1 MKSVKLMTL
10 TVASAL
16 LLATAACDITTE
28 PVSTV
33 TDANVFK
40 DIGSYQAFIAKIY
53 AGLGTTGQQGGA
65 GKPDLDPEFDEGFSQ
80 YIRLLW
86 QMNELPADEA
96 VISWNDA
103 GLWPLN
109 MMGWTSANPFTT
121 GAYNR
126 VFFQAG
132 MVNEFL
138 RETTADKLA
147 ERGHQDLADEIAVFR
162 AEARFLR
169 ALSYWHG
176 LDLFGDIPLVTEDDA
191 LGAEPPAQETRER
204 VLAFVI
210 QELNEIRDAL
220 PGVGQAQ
227 FGRADQGAVAMLL
240 AKVYMQSEVYT
251 NGVAPAYSEALT
263 EIERVIAGPYQL
275 HEDYRELFLIDN
287 AGSPEL
293 IFVVPQDGDNIRTW
307 GGTTFMSHAACGGA
321 ADAGSLGLSGCWW
334 GLRIQPEIIT
344 LFPNPEDS
352 PDSRAIFFSE
362 GTNGMELTD
371 LGSFLDGWQAHK
383 YINVSSTGEFGS
395 NADHVS
401 VNYPMFRLGDAYLM
415 YAEVVLRGGGGST
428 AQAVTYINAL
438 RERAYGDQTGNI
450 MEADLTLDFVLDERA
465 REVYWEGHRRMDLIR
480 YGLFTGGDYL
490 WSWKGGSLAGT
501 SVSDIFNLY
510 PLPAQE
516 LSANP
521 RLEQNPGY

>member
-1 MKSVKLMTL
+1 MKSLKLMTL

-33 TDANVFK
+33 TDASVFT
-40 DIGSYQAFIAKIY
+40 DAGSYEAFIAKIY
-53 AGLGTTGQQGGA
+53 AGLGVTGQQGAA

-96 VISWNDA
+96 VIAWNDA
-103 GLWPLN
+103 SIQPLN
-109 MMGWTSANPFTT
+109 TMTWSSANAFTT
-121 GAYNR
+121 GMYNR
-126 VFFQAG
+126 VFFQVG

-138 RETTADKLA
+138 RETTPDKLA
-147 ERGHQDLADEIAVFR
+147 ERGHEDLAAEIASFR

-204 VLAFVI
+204 LFAYVRD
-210 QELNEIRDAL
+210 ELNAIRNEL
-220 PGVGQAQ
+220 PPTGAAE

-240 AKVYMQSEVYT
+240 AKLYMNAEVYT
-251 NGVAPAYSEALT
+251 TVPAWGDALT
-263 EIERVIAGPYQL
+263 EIQTVIAGPYQL
-275 HEDYRELFLIDN
+275 NDDYRNMFLIDN
-287 AGSPEL
+287 EFSPEL

-307 GGTTFMSHAACGGA
+307 GGTTYLSHAACGGS
-321 ADAGSLGLSGCWW
+321 ADAGALGLSSCW
-334 GLRIQPEIIT
+334 GGIRIQPEIVM

-352 PDSRAIFFSE
+352 PDGRAIFFSE
-362 GTNGMELTD
+362 GQSGMELTE
-371 LGSFLDGWQAHK
+371 LTNFADGWQSHK
-383 YINVSSTGEFGS
+383 YINVSSGGDFGS

-415 YAEVVLRGGGGST
+415 YAEAVLRGGGGST
-428 AQAVTYINAL
+428 GQAVTYINAL
-438 RERAYGDQTGNI
+438 RERAYGDQSGNI
-450 MEADLTLDFVLDERA
+450 TEADLNLAFVLDERA

-490 WSWKGGSLAGT
+490 WSWKGGVLGGT
-501 SVSDIFNLY
+501 SISDIFNLY

-521 RLEQNPGY
+521 KLVQNPGY